1 MQALEP
7 ASLDLRLKARPELA
21 AGLRRSLRSWL
32 GEHGATTDEVFA
44 VVMATSEA
52 FVNAVEHPQDPTVDL
67 IDIGGMVVDGVLTL
81 TVRDYGSWQQRRR
94 RPGGNGFLL
103 MRELMDAVE
112 VDHRLDG
119 TEVTLRR
126 RLTRI
131 SGVRPAAA
139 RGGLTS
145 ASRRRS
151 KPTRLR
157 PLRHGARARRR
168 GR

>member
-1 MQALEP
+1 
-7 ASLDLRLKARPELA
+7 
-21 AGLRRSLRSWL
+21 
-32 GEHGATTDEVFA
+32 
-44 VVMATSEA
+44 
-52 FVNAVEHPQDPTVDL
+52 
-67 IDIGGMVVDGVLTL
+67 
-81 TVRDYGSWQQRRR
+81 
-94 RPGGNGFLL
+94 